1 MRLPLSPSMSGVHRQ
16 QGAALLFSLII
27 LLLLTVIGVTVLQ
40 TTTLQ
45 ERMAG
50 AQRDRF
56 IAFQAAEATIRE
68 AERFLDQLVLPE
80 FNGSNGLFHHASA
93 PLPLIYETGGSYRV
107 DWPAT
112 FNQGSVS
119 PRPYTGTALDDMLPA
134 DVQQPSY
141 VIEEIPTSSGGGPGA
156 ADEPITEG
164 FLYRITALAT
174 GPSGRSTVV
183 LQVVYRRGAW

>member
-1 MRLPLSPSMSGVHRQ
+1 MPVAACHHSLPRAHRQ

-56 IAFQAAEATIRE
+56 IAFQAAEATVRE

-80 FNGSNGLFHHASA
+80 FNGANGLFHHAAA
-93 PLPLIYETGGSYRV
+93 PLPLVYETEGHRV
-107 DWPAT
+107 DWQAT
-112 FNQGSVS
+112 FNQGSVA
-119 PRPYTGTALDDMLPA
+119 PRPYTGSSLDDMLPA
-134 DVQQPSY
+134 NAPRPSY
-141 VIEEIPTSSGGGPGA
+141 VIEEVPSSTTSGPGA
-156 ADEPITEG
+156 SDEPVTEG

>member
-1 MRLPLSPSMSGVHRQ
+1 MPVAARHTLPGAHRQ

-80 FNGSNGLFHHASA
+80 FNGANGLFHHASA
-93 PLPLIYETGGSYRV
+93 PLPLIYETEGHRV
-107 DWPAT
+107 DWNAT

-119 PRPYTGTALDDMLPA
+119 PRPYTGSSLDDMLPA
-134 DVQQPSY
+134 SAPQPRY
-141 VIEEIPTSSGGGPGA
+141 VIEEVPSSTASGPGA
-156 ADEPITEG
+156 ADEPVTEG